1 MGVENSAEEPPPDDH
16 PNKSALG
23 ETRDCILRRCD
34 SPCQKIGLL
43 KRLNSMNDFE
53 GMSDWQTEI
62 LLLEAKYVKLMS
74 EHMTLR
80 NLVLDYLH
88 SQGVM
93 IEGKTSYEHAQ
104 QDSYENLQKL
114 LGKMANSD
122 LTRASMV
129 SKLIGSS
136 ENQAPPAA

>member
-1 MGVENSAEEPPPDDH
+1 
-16 PNKSALG
+16 
-23 ETRDCILRRCD
+23 
-34 SPCQKIGLL
+34 
-43 KRLNSMNDFE
+43 MNDPE
-53 GMSDWQTEI
+53 GMNDWQTEI

-80 NLVLDYLH
+80 NLLLDYLH

-136 ENQAPPAA
+136 ENQAPPAT